1 MPTQHSS
8 KAMSS
13 AASAVF
19 KASAAPKP
27 FLIEFYGEECPPC
40 HYVRPTVEKLEKD
53 LGIHFEKLEVW
64 HNEEN
69 AERMEL
75 HREAIESA
83 SGGMYGVPSF
93 YNTRTGKALVGAV
106 DYETLKAFV
115 LAEPSGVQ

>member
-1 MPTQHSS
+1 MSSQHSS

-13 AASAVF
+13 AAS
-19 KASAAPKP
+19 KP
-27 FLIEFYGEECPPC
+27 FILEFYGEECPPC

-69 AERMEL
+69 AERMER

-83 SGGMYGVPSF
+83 SGGMYGVPTF
-93 YNTRTGKALVGAV
+93 FNTRTGKALVGAV
-106 DYETLKAFV
+106 DYETLKAFA
-115 LAEPSGVQ
+115 LAEPEEASDVQ